1 MCKVGVCCL
10 FFSAVTFHV
19 YWSAKEIKAN
29 ASKAKKRLK
38 YLTLI
43 CKDIHICG
51 EKEWFTSLSTELI
64 RHDNK
69 SVLMSDHVRKA
80 WKHKPALN
88 LTAVNQNDLIRL
100 NFLELPP
107 NHPNPTVA
115 TNIHLQR
122 LCSFMTMLLLNIV
135 LLTRVA
141 RLYSIDS

>member
-1 MCKVGVCCL
+1 
-10 FFSAVTFHV
+10 
-19 YWSAKEIKAN
+19 
-29 ASKAKKRLK
+29 
-38 YLTLI
+38 
-43 CKDIHICG
+43 
-51 EKEWFTSLSTELI
+51 
-64 RHDNK
+64 
-69 SVLMSDHVRKA
+69 MSEQVRKA

-107 NHPNPTVA
+107 NHPNPTVT